1 MWWLSCQ
8 KAISANDVTTVSVKG
23 NNYRIYFW
31 YMSKVKAI
39 NLLNN
44 ANLKKVYLCKK
55 HTNYQEQLE
64 YVS

>member
-1 MWWLSCQ
+1 MCWLSCQ
-8 KAISANDVTTVSVKG
+8 KAISANAVTTVSVKV

-44 ANLKKVYLCKK
+44 ANLK
-55 HTNYQEQLE
+55 ES
-64 YVS
+64 VSLQKTH